1 MLIHTAPRRAAAV
14 VGALLAALL
23 LVLTGCSTG
32 GDGKGSSAGT
42 HRPAATATAGT
53 RSPGGGA
60 APGWAKGL
68 PTVPADRLPAQAQ
81 RTLKL
86 IDAGGPFPYPKDG
99 TVFGNYEKQ
108 LPKEPRG
115 YYHEYTV
122 DTPGSRTRGAR
133 RLITGKHHE
142 FFYTDDHY
150 KSFKAVL
157 R

>member
-14 VGALLAALL
+14 LGALLAALL

-42 HRPAATATAGT
+42 HRPAATGTADP
-53 RSPGGGA
+53 RSPGGA

-68 PTVPADRLPAQAQ
+68 PTVPAKGLPAEAQ

-122 DTPGSRTRGAR
+122 DTPGSRNRGAR
-133 RLITGKHHE
+133 RLITGKQHE
-142 FFYTDDHY
+142 FFYTEDHY

>member
-1 MLIHTAPRRAAAV
+1 MLIHTAPRRAAAL
-14 VGALLAALL
+14 VGALFAALL

-42 HRPAATATAGT
+42 HRPSATASGPSGGT
-53 RSPGGGA
+53 T

-68 PTVPADRLPAQAQ
+68 PTVPAGKLPAEAQ

-99 TVFGNYEKQ
+99 TVFGNYEKR
-108 LPKEPRG
+108 LPSEPRG

-122 DTPGSRTRGAR
+122 DTPGARNRGAR

-150 KSFKAVL
+150 KNFKAVL

>member
-14 VGALLAALL
+14 LGALLAALL

-32 GDGKGSSAGT
+32 GDGKGSSAPS
-42 HRPAATATAGT
+42 HRPSATATAGG
-53 RSPGGGA
+53 RPSGGA

-68 PTVPADRLPAQAQ
+68 PTVPADRLPAEAR

-99 TVFGNYEKQ
+99 TVFGNYEKR
-108 LPKEPRG
+108 LPAEPRG

-122 DTPGSRTRGAR
+122 DTPGAKNRGAR

-142 FFYTDDHY
+142 FFYTGDHY
-150 KSFKAVL
+150 KSFQAVL